1 MDFRNLI
8 PFSRKNIDIRRDE
21 ENPFAMMQRE
31 MNRIFDSF
39 SRNWEAIEFPEAAGS
54 FTPRMDVAEDAK
66 AFTVTAEL
74 PGMSEKDIDLSL
86 SGDTLMIRGEK
97 NQEKED
103 KGRNYRYS
111 ERSYGSFSRS
121 IPLPRQVDADKVS
134 ASFSKGVLTIT
145 LPKSSAALDER
156 KKISVRSS

>member
-1 MDFRNLI
+1 MDLKKLI
-8 PFSRKNIDIRRDE
+8 PFGKKNLDVRQDD

-39 SRNWEAIEFPEAAGS
+39 SRNWGSVECPELSGP

-97 NQEKED
+97 NEQKED
-103 KGRNYRYS
+103 KGRNYHYS
-111 ERSYGSFSRS
+111 ERAYGSFSRS
-121 IPLPRQVDADKVS
+121 IPLPRQVD
-134 ASFSKGVLTIT
+134 
-145 LPKSSAALDER
+145 
-156 KKISVRSS
+156 